1 MPPPAAEPT
10 KRAHDEADRLAGID
24 GDDSDKKR
32 PAKINRTLSGSP
44 AAASRMGPSHPAAV
58 HGNHTNF
65 TVDASMR
72 QAWQPVQQALPGQR
86 HPMATKLEKLTGYGT
101 TVKGT
106 FELNKVLTHQLT
118 ALRSSKSENVDIVDM
133 GDFCEPL
140 FCYNNLPTEKKEFML
155 LALPSSNLY
164 IRSGY
169 QALYDAVCEAWESGK
184 YRVCLIGS
192 AGTGK
197 SLFQLYALRQLLVNQ
212 EGRDYDFVIRQVGTI
227 VLLIDLSDASV
238 YKWSIQLDDMELL
251 SIDLHRTLYFFEP
264 GNDAETSPVAMRIA
278 SLSTLSPYEKKD
290 QRVQKVAL
298 HCTVFLALVS
308 IRNFGRCFQGGIS
321 STEQG

>member
-65 TVDASMR
+65 TMDASMR

-140 FCYNNLPTEKKEFML
+140 FCYNNLPTEKKEGVH
-155 LALPSSNLY
+155 A
-164 IRSGY
+164 
-169 QALYDAVCEAWESGK
+169 
-184 YRVCLIGS
+184 
-192 AGTGK
+192 TG
-197 SLFQLYALRQLLVNQ
+197 ALRESQYSRGPKIKRRRNNPDKD
-212 EGRDYDFVIRQVGTI
+212 RSRR
-227 VLLIDLSDASV
+227 LS
-238 YKWSIQLDDMELL
+238 
-251 SIDLHRTLYFFEP
+251 R
-264 GNDAETSPVAMRIA
+264 
-278 SLSTLSPYEKKD
+278 SLKK
-290 QRVQKVAL
+290 
-298 HCTVFLALVS
+298 S
-308 IRNFGRCFQGGIS
+308 
-321 STEQG
+321 